1 MACKTAEVTQ
11 ILSSKRKQEKHKC
24 FCYQTSPHTKV
35 TFFYSGNSHAPDQ
48 TQQARETPLR
58 ARVQGQR
65 CYMSPTQNT
74 DQVTRLLQYQKK
86 KKIKIVLGVQLLS
99 IQYFI
104 ETDTHRMGRVR
115 IHNGNSART
124 GQISDFHYYPS

>member
-86 KKIKIVLGVQLLS
+86 KKNKDSFGSSAFKHTIFYRNRHTQDGASQ
-99 IQYFI
+99 
-104 ETDTHRMGRVR
+104 
-115 IHNGNSART
+115 NS
-124 GQISDFHYYPS
+124 QW